1 MTEKKSDVKEISVE
15 QKLKALYDLQCIM
28 SQIDKIKILRG
39 ELPRE
44 VQDLEDEIIGLQT
57 RIQNFNKDC
66 ETLTLEIGKL
76 QESIRVSQE
85 NMARYKEQMDNVR
98 NNLEYEHLSREVS
111 YEELNV
117 KAYEK
122 KIREFEGSIKYKLE
136 EQDKANILLAEKAKD
151 LEDKKAE
158 LDSIIVS
165 TKKEEEEL
173 REQAKSL
180 EAFIEPRLL
189 AAFKRIRKNAMNGL
203 SVVYIQR
210 DACGGCFNKI
220 PAQRQL
226 DIRLRKKIIVCE
238 HCGRIIIDPELAG
251 VIIEEEPAP
260 VKKR

>member
-1 MTEKKSDVKEISVE
+1 MTEKTKEISVE

-66 ETLTLEIGKL
+66 ESLKLEIGKAS
-76 QESIRVSQE
+76 EAIKVSQE
-85 NMARYKEQMDNVR
+85 SVARYKEQMDNVR
-98 NNLEYEHLSREVS
+98 NNLEYEHLSREVNF
-111 YEELNV
+111 EELNI
-117 KAYEK
+117 KSYEK
-122 KIREFEGSIKYKLE
+122 KIREFEGSIKYKLD
-136 EQDKANILLAEKAKD
+136 EQDKANALLAEKAKD
-151 LEDKKAE
+151 LDDKKAE

-173 REQAKSL
+173 REQAKGI
-180 EAFIEPRLL
+180 EALIEPRLL

-251 VIIEEEPAP
+251 VVIEEAPAAP
-260 VKKR
+260 TKRR

>member
-1 MTEKKSDVKEISVE
+1 MAEKTKEISVE

-66 ETLTLEIGKL
+66 ETLKIEIGKL
-76 QESIRVSQE
+76 QESIRVSGE

-111 YEELNV
+111 FEELNV

-122 KIREFEGSIKYKLE
+122 KIREFESSIKYKLE
-136 EQDKANILLAEKAKD
+136 EQDKANVLLAEKAKD
-151 LEDKKAE
+151 LDDKKAE

-173 REQAKSL
+173 REQAKTL
-180 EAFIEPRLL
+180 EAVIEPRLL

-203 SVVYIQR
+203 GVVYIQR

-251 VIIEEEPAP
+251 VVIEDTPAP
-260 VKKR
+260 TKKR

>member
-1 MTEKKSDVKEISVE
+1 MAEKKSDVKEISVE

-85 NMARYKEQMDNVR
+85 NTARYKEQMDNVR

-111 YEELNV
+111 YEDLNI
-117 KAYEK
+117 KSYEK
-122 KIREFEGSIKYKLE
+122 KIREFEGSIKYKLD
-136 EQDKANILLAEKAKD
+136 EQDKANVLLAEKAKD
-151 LEDKKAE
+151 LDDKKSE

-173 REQAKSL
+173 R
-180 EAFIEPRLL
+180 
-189 AAFKRIRKNAMNGL
+189 
-203 SVVYIQR
+203 
-210 DACGGCFNKI
+210 
-220 PAQRQL
+220 
-226 DIRLRKKIIVCE
+226 
-238 HCGRIIIDPELAG
+238 
-251 VIIEEEPAP
+251 
-260 VKKR
+260 

>member
-1 MTEKKSDVKEISVE
+1 MTEKTKEISVE

-66 ETLTLEIGKL
+66 ESLKLEIGKAS
-76 QESIRVSQE
+76 EAIKVSQE
-85 NMARYKEQMDNVR
+85 SVARYKEQMDNVR
-98 NNLEYEHLSREVS
+98 NNLEYEHLSREVNF
-111 YEELNV
+111 EELNI
-117 KAYEK
+117 KSYEK
-122 KIREFEGSIKYKLE
+122 KIREFEGSIKYKLD
-136 EQDKANILLAEKAKD
+136 EQDKANALLAEKAKD
-151 LEDKKAE
+151 LDDKKAE

-173 REQAKSL
+173 REQAKGI
-180 EAFIEPRLL
+180 EALIEPRLL

-251 VIIEEEPAP
+251 VVVEEAPADP
-260 VKKR
+260 TKRR

>member
-1 MTEKKSDVKEISVE
+1 MTEKTKEISVE

-66 ETLTLEIGKL
+66 ESLKLEIGKAS
-76 QESIRVSQE
+76 EAIKVSQE
-85 NMARYKEQMDNVR
+85 SVARYKEQMDNVR
-98 NNLEYEHLSREVS
+98 NNLEYEHLSREVNF
-111 YEELNV
+111 EELNI
-117 KAYEK
+117 KSYEK
-122 KIREFEGSIKYKLE
+122 KIREFEGSIKYKLD
-136 EQDKANILLAEKAKD
+136 EQDKANALLAEKAKD
-151 LEDKKAE
+151 LDDKKAE

-173 REQAKSL
+173 REQAKGI
-180 EAFIEPRLL
+180 EALIEPRLL

-251 VIIEEEPAP
+251 VVVEEAPAP
-260 VKKR
+260 TKKR

>member
-1 MTEKKSDVKEISVE
+1 M
-15 QKLKALYDLQCIM
+15 
-28 SQIDKIKILRG
+28 
-39 ELPRE
+39 
-44 VQDLEDEIIGLQT
+44 
-57 RIQNFNKDC
+57 
-66 ETLTLEIGKL
+66 
-76 QESIRVSQE
+76 
-85 NMARYKEQMDNVR
+85 
-98 NNLEYEHLSREVS
+98 
-111 YEELNV
+111 
-117 KAYEK
+117 
-122 KIREFEGSIKYKLE
+122 
-136 EQDKANILLAEKAKD
+136 AEKAKD
-151 LEDKKAE
+151 LDDKKSE

-203 SVVYIQR
+203 GVVYIQR

-251 VIIEEEPAP
+251 VVVEEAPAAP
-260 VKKR
+260 TKRR

>member
-1 MTEKKSDVKEISVE
+1 MAEKTKEISVE
-15 QKLKALYDLQCIM
+15 QRLKALYDLQCIM

-66 ETLTLEIGKL
+66 ETLKVEIGKL
-76 QESIRVSQE
+76 QESIRVSGE
-85 NMARYKEQMDNVR
+85 NIARYKEQMDNVR
-98 NNLEYEHLSREVS
+98 NNLEYEHLSREVNF
-111 YEELNV
+111 EELNV
-117 KAYEK
+117 KAFEK

-136 EQDKANILLAEKAKD
+136 EQDKANALLAEKAKD
-151 LEDKKAE
+151 LDDKKAE

-173 REQAKSL
+173 REQAKTL
-180 EAFIEPRLL
+180 ESVIDPRLL

-203 SVVYIQR
+203 GVVYIQR

-251 VIIEEEPAP
+251 VVVEEAPAP
-260 VKKR
+260 TKKR

>member
-1 MTEKKSDVKEISVE
+1 MTEKTKEISVE

-66 ETLTLEIGKL
+66 ESLTQQIGKN
-76 QESIRVSQE
+76 QEAIRVSGE

-111 YEELNV
+111 FEELNV

-122 KIREFEGSIKYKLE
+122 KIREFEASIKHKLD
-136 EQDKANILLAEKAKD
+136 EQDKANALLAEKAKD
-151 LEDKKAE
+151 LDDKKNE

-173 REQAKSL
+173 REQAKTL
-180 EAFIEPRLL
+180 EAVIEPRLL

-203 SVVYIQR
+203 GVVYIQR

-251 VIIEEEPAP
+251 VVIEEAPAP
-260 VKKR
+260 AKKR

>member
-1 MTEKKSDVKEISVE
+1 MTEKTEEISVE

-66 ETLTLEIGKL
+66 ESLKLEIGKAS
-76 QESIRVSQE
+76 EAIKVSQE
-85 NMARYKEQMDNVR
+85 SVARYKEQMDNVR
-98 NNLEYEHLSREVS
+98 NNLEYEHLSREVNF
-111 YEELNV
+111 EELNI
-117 KAYEK
+117 KSYEK
-122 KIREFEGSIKYKLE
+122 KIREFEGSIKYKLD
-136 EQDKANILLAEKAKD
+136 EQDKANALLAEKAKD
-151 LEDKKAE
+151 LDDKKAE

-173 REQAKSL
+173 REQAKGI
-180 EAFIEPRLL
+180 EALIEPRLL

-251 VIIEEEPAP
+251 VVVEEAPAAP
-260 VKKR
+260 TKRR

>member
-1 MTEKKSDVKEISVE
+1 MTEKTKEISVE

-66 ETLTLEIGKL
+66 ESLKLEIGKTS
-76 QESIRVSQE
+76 EAIKVSQE
-85 NMARYKEQMDNVR
+85 SVARYKEQMDNVR
-98 NNLEYEHLSREVS
+98 NNLEYEHLSREVNF
-111 YEELNV
+111 EELNI

-122 KIREFEGSIKYKLE
+122 KIREFEGSIKYKLD
-136 EQDKANILLAEKAKD
+136 EQDKANALLAEKAKD
-151 LEDKKAE
+151 LDDKKAE
-158 LDSIIVS
+158 LESIIVS

-173 REQAKSL
+173 REQAKGI
-180 EAFIEPRLL
+180 EAIIEPRLL

-251 VIIEEEPAP
+251 VVIEEAPAAP
-260 VKKR
+260 TKRR

>member
-1 MTEKKSDVKEISVE
+1 MTEKTKEISVE

-28 SQIDKIKILRG
+28 SKIDKIKILRG

-57 RIQNFNKDC
+57 RIQNFNNDC
-66 ETLTLEIGKL
+66 ETLTLEIKKL
-76 QESIRVSQE
+76 NEAIKVSQE
-85 NMARYKEQMDNVR
+85 NIARYKEQMDNVR
-98 NNLEYEHLSREVS
+98 NNLEYEHLSREVNF
-111 YEELNV
+111 EDLNI
-117 KAYEK
+117 KSYEK
-122 KIREFEGSIKYKLE
+122 KIREFEGSIKHKLD
-136 EQDKANILLAEKAKD
+136 EQDKANALLAEKAKD
-151 LEDKKAE
+151 LDEKKAE
-158 LDSIIVS
+158 LESIIVS

-180 EAFIEPRLL
+180 ETFIEPRLL
-189 AAFKRIRKNAMNGL
+189 TAFKRIRKNAMNGL

-251 VIIEEEPAP
+251 IAIEEEVAP
-260 VKKR
+260 TKKR

>member
-1 MTEKKSDVKEISVE
+1 MTEKTKEISVE

-66 ETLTLEIGKL
+66 ETLKLEIGKAS
-76 QESIRVSQE
+76 EAIKVSQE
-85 NMARYKEQMDNVR
+85 SVARYKEQMDNVR
-98 NNLEYEHLSREVS
+98 NNLEYEHLSREVNF
-111 YEELNV
+111 EELNI
-117 KAYEK
+117 KSYEK
-122 KIREFEGSIKYKLE
+122 KIREFEGSIKYKLD
-136 EQDKANILLAEKAKD
+136 EQDKANALLAEKAKD
-151 LEDKKAE
+151 LDDKKAE

-180 EAFIEPRLL
+180 ETLIEPRLL

-203 SVVYIQR
+203 GVVYIQR

-251 VIIEEEPAP
+251 VVVEEAPAAP
-260 VKKR
+260 AKRR

>member
-1 MTEKKSDVKEISVE
+1 MTEKTKEISIE

-57 RIQNFNKDC
+57 RIQNFNNDC
-66 ETLTLEIGKL
+66 ETLTLEIKKL
-76 QESIRVSQE
+76 NEAIKVSQE
-85 NMARYKEQMDNVR
+85 NIARYKEQMDNVR
-98 NNLEYEHLSREVS
+98 NNLEYEHLSREVNF
-111 YEELNV
+111 EDLNI
-117 KAYEK
+117 KSYEK
-122 KIREFEGSIKYKLE
+122 KIREFEGSIKHKLD
-136 EQDKANILLAEKAKD
+136 EQDKANALLAEKGKD
-151 LEDKKAE
+151 LDDKKAE
-158 LDSIIVS
+158 LESIIVS

-180 EAFIEPRLL
+180 ETLIEPRLL

-203 SVVYIQR
+203 GVVYIQR

-251 VIIEEEPAP
+251 VVVEEAPAAP
-260 VKKR
+260 AKRR

>member
-1 MTEKKSDVKEISVE
+1 MTEKTKEISVE

-57 RIQNFNKDC
+57 RIQNFTKDC
-66 ETLTLEIGKL
+66 ESLTLEIGKL

-85 NMARYKEQMDNVR
+85 SMARYKEQMDNVR
-98 NNLEYEHLSREVS
+98 NNLEYEKLSREVS
-111 YEELNV
+111 FEELNI

-122 KIREFEGSIKYKLE
+122 KIREFEGSIKYKLD
-136 EQDKANILLAEKAKD
+136 EQDKANVLLAEKAKD
-151 LEDKKAE
+151 LDDKKSE

-173 REQAKSL
+173 REQAKNL
-180 EAFIEPRLL
+180 EVLIEPRLL

-203 SVVYIQR
+203 GVVYIQR

-251 VIIEEEPAP
+251 VVVEEAPAAP
-260 VKKR
+260 TKRR

>member
-1 MTEKKSDVKEISVE
+1 MTEKTKEISVE

-66 ETLTLEIGKL
+66 ESLKIQIGETNEAIK
-76 QESIRVSQE
+76 VSKE
-85 NMARYKEQMDNVR
+85 NVARFKEQMDNVR
-98 NNLEYEHLSREVS
+98 NNLEYEHLSREVNF
-111 YEELNV
+111 EDL
-117 KAYEK
+117 KITAYEK
-122 KIREFEGSIKYKLE
+122 KIREFEGSIKYKLD
-136 EQDKANILLAEKAKD
+136 EQDKANALLAEKAKD
-151 LEDKKAE
+151 LDDKKAE

-165 TKKEEEEL
+165 TKKEEEDL

-180 EAFIEPRLL
+180 ETLIEPRLL

-203 SVVYIQR
+203 GVVYIQR

-251 VIIEEEPAP
+251 VVIEEAPAAP
-260 VKKR
+260 TKRR